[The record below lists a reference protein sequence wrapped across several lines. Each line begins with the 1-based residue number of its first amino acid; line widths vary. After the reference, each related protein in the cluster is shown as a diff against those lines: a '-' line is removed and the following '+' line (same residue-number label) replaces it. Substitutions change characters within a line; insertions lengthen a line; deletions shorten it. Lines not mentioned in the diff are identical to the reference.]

1 MLIGE
6 YKHTI
11 DAKKRLS
18 IPAKL
23 RRELGKGAVIT
34 RGIDNCLVIY
44 PLKEWKVMS
53 DKLAKLPASQ
63 TEARGFARIMLAGA
77 VAVRFDSLGRILIP
91 EYLKKYALLKKTVII
106 IGLHNR
112 LEIWDA
118 KRWDAYKKKME
129 KDVGDIAS
137 KLGELGI

>member
-11 DAKKRLS
+11 DIKKRLS
-18 IPAKL
+18 IPAKF

-53 DKLAKLPASQ
+53 SKLGKLTETQ
-63 TEARGFARIMLAGA
+63 HEARGFARIKLAGA
-77 VAVRFDSLGRILIP
+77 AEVQFDILGRVLIP
-91 EYLKKYALLKKTVII
+91 EYLKKYASLNKEAII
-106 IGLHNR
+106 IGLYNR
-112 LEIWDA
+112 LEVWDV
-118 KRWDAYKKKME
+118 KKWDKYRSKIE
-129 KDVGDIAS
+129 KGIGNMAE
-137 KLGELGI
+137 KLGDKI